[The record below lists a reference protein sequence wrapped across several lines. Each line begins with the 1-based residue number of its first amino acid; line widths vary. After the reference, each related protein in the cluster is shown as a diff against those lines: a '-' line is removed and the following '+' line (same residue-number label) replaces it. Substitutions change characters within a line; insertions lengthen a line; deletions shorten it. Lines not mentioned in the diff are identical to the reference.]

1 MTATEAEAPSLL
13 EQDLCTGCAACCDG
27 TIFTY
32 VEVSRDEEQA
42 LGDRFA
48 MQSRE
53 TDAIFFQPCP
63 HSVCQSCQI
72 YTIRPETCR
81 KFRCKTLKAL
91 RADEIESAEAFRRVD
106 EMLRAREQLQP
117 FLIAGETLNAAR
129 ERRGQIAAS
138 AERTASETAFVLK
151 LTAFDLLLD
160 RYFRDPRKAMF
171 RHKPSGQEAA

>member
-1 MTATEAEAPSLL
+1 M
-13 EQDLCTGCAACCDG
+13 
-27 TIFTY
+27 
-32 VEVSRDEEQA
+32 
-42 LGDRFA
+42 
-48 MQSRE
+48 
-53 TDAIFFQPCP
+53 
-63 HSVCQSCQI
+63 
-72 YTIRPETCR
+72 
-81 KFRCKTLKAL
+81 